1 MRLSIR
7 ALCEKFLQSKE
18 EHKLISFFKSVEL
31 FKNFSVDEIFS
42 FIESVPISRREYAA
56 GELIF
61 HEGQGGVS
69 MYFVLEGRVRIYK
82 NYGKEDEIKLADLGK
97 GGLFGEISMLR
108 ETPRTATVIA
118 MEPTVLLAVAQSDIE
133 EFMNTHPDIAYK
145 LVRNF
150 ASKIAIDLE
159 NSNKRQ
165 EELEH
170 KILELSSEI
179 KELQNE
185 LQKCREKLKKL
196 RQSTSSSEEE

>member
-1 MRLSIR
+1 MMKFSIR

-18 EHKLISFFKSVEL
+18 EHKLVSFFKQVEL
-31 FKNFSVDEIFS
+31 FKNFSVDEIME

-82 NYGKEDEIKLADLGK
+82 NYGKEDEIKLADIGR

-108 ETPRTATVIA
+108 ETPRTATVVA
-118 MEPTVLLAVAQSDIE
+118 LEPTVLLAVSQSDIE
-133 EFMNTHPDIAYK
+133 DFMNTHPDIAYK
-145 LVRNF
+145 LVKNF
-150 ASKIAIDLE
+150 ASKISIDLE
-159 NSNKRQ
+159 NSNKKQ

-170 KILELSSEI
+170 KILELREEI
-179 KELQNE
+179 KELHNE
-185 LQKCREKLKKL
+185 LYKCNEKLKKL
-196 RQSTSSSEEE
+196 KRNPEKTEE